1 MSTTRES
8 TTREEEELL
17 RHAVARLRAGVLA
30 VVFALVAGTGLFLAT
45 AWLLLCGGETVGP
58 HLALLGQYFPGYRVT
73 WPGAF
78 LGFAYAAGLGAV
90 VGGAVGWIYNRMV
103 LWLEAREEARRRR

>member
-1 MSTTRES
+1 MRPTS
-8 TTREEEELL
+8 EEELL

-45 AWLLLCGGETVGP
+45 AWLLLRGGEPVGP
-58 HLALLGQYFPGYRVT
+58 HLALLGHYFPGYRVT

-78 LGFAYAAGLGAV
+78 LGFAYAAAAGAV
-90 VGGAVGWIYNRMV
+90 VGAAVGWIYNRIV
-103 LWLEAREEARRRR
+103 LWLEGPREARQPAARD

>member
-1 MSTTRES
+1 MS

-45 AWLLLCGGETVGP
+45 AWLLLRGGETVGP

-73 WPGAF
+73 WPGAL

-90 VGGAVGWIYNRMV
+90 VGAAVGWIYNRMV
-103 LWLEAREEARRRR
+103 LRLEAREEARRRR